1 MAGVASTRWTLLA
14 AVLVSVAVSA
24 QGSSCGVWFRT
35 PTYTHTYTHTTQAS
49 FVKRIDEHQ
58 SDNPEVYAKCLNASV
73 IKDSPDAHRAWAE
86 RRIGSYASNFGRS
99 YVSGFGQRCFDD
111 CLSYG
116 VSNLSADSRTA
127 IDTVKALL
135 QADPEGT
142 ENPWVNCT
150 CLMDNRG
157 VVGNTPLECRGPQ
170 VKSVTTYV
178 CTTPPHALPPSFPPE
193 NNTHRHRTQSIELRC
208 ALLSKDSCRGLDH
221 CVFFNDCCFAEG
233 TLVPNDLWSKSREFL
248 NWVFLAAA
256 ILITTQVLA
265 CCVFNLAMKLKAYLG
280 YGEDG
285 ELGQRFLEVQP
296 EKYRQFFAGLPTASH
311 APGETGASCTICL
324 EDLAPGAL
332 PSDEKRVVSLPLCE
346 HKFHVGCIQEYAS
359 HEALKNQATLCP
371 NCRERIF
378 PTTGPEGP
386 PRPLLARLLRRAP
399 SNDAGVA
406 AEAPVGGPPN
416 GSSSDA
422 GSPSQGRPNRIF
434 LESPQ
439 EQQQER
445 GGDVELQVVSS

>member
-1 MAGVASTRWTLLA
+1 MASVASTRWMLLA
-14 AVLVSVAVSA
+14 AALASVAVSA
-24 QGSSCGVWFRT
+24 HGSSCG
-35 PTYTHTYTHTTQAS
+35 AS

-73 IKDSPDAHRAWAE
+73 IRDSPDAHRAWAE
-86 RRIGSYASNFGRS
+86 RRIGSYASNFGGS
-99 YVSGFGQRCFDD
+99 YVTGFGQRCFHD

-116 VSNLSADSRTA
+116 VSNLSADTRTA

-170 VKSVTTYV
+170 MKSVTTY
-178 CTTPPHALPPSFPPE
+178 
-193 NNTHRHRTQSIELRC
+193 SIELRC
-208 ALLSKDSCRGLDH
+208 ALLSKDACRGLDH
-221 CVFFNDCCFAEG
+221 CVYYNDCCFAEG
-233 TLVPNDLWSKSREFL
+233 TLVPNDLWTKSREFL

-256 ILITTQVLA
+256 ILITAQVLA
-265 CCVFNLAMKLKAYLG
+265 CCAFNLAMKLKAYLG

-296 EKYRQFFAGLPTASH
+296 EKYRQFFAGLPTAAL
-311 APGETGASCTICL
+311 APRETGASCTICL
-324 EDLAPGAL
+324 EDLASGASL
-332 PSDEKRVVSLPLCE
+332 PSDEKRVVALPLCE
-346 HKFHVGCIQEYAS
+346 HTFHVGCIQEYAS

-386 PRPLLARLLRRAP
+386 PRPFLARLFRRSP
-399 SNDAGVA
+399 PNDAGA
-406 AEAPVGGPPN
+406 EAEAPAGGPPN

-439 EQQQER
+439 EQQHQQQH
-445 GGDVELQVVSS
+445 GGDVELHVVSS